1 MHEDN
6 NDVVYDDTEID
17 AAAEAESFQDL
28 PRPRY
33 VTPVS
38 PTIRTASTA
47 LIAAAALLAAS
58 GLLTWFTTRNGDFAP
73 DHTNGYKFG
82 QASVWYLSVSV
93 GWPLLLAAALLVA
106 VAVKTLQAREAVW
119 LRRASIGCTTISVAA
134 FVLVLVNR
142 SYVPEQIPAELRRS
156 TAALLVNRP
165 ELQEK
170 VEKDLASL
178 VVSTNVGIWVALLA
192 AAACAVISAFIAVQS
207 KRPSEPSAS

>member
-17 AAAEAESFQDL
+17 TAAEAESFQDL

-38 PTIRTASTA
+38 PTIRTAATA

-58 GLLTWFTTRNGDFAP
+58 GLLTWFTSRNGDFPP
-73 DHTNGYKFG
+73 DHTNGFKFG
-82 QASVWYLSVSV
+82 PASLWYSSVSV
-93 GWPLLLAAALLVA
+93 GWPLLLAAALLV
-106 VAVKTLQAREAVW
+106 VAATKTLQAREAVW
-119 LRRASIGCTTISVAA
+119 LHRASIGCTAISVAA

-142 SYVPEQIPAELRRS
+142 SYVPKQIRAELRRS

-192 AAACAVISAFIAVQS
+192 AAACAGISAFIAAQS